1 MVREG
6 RAAAA
11 DAAAEGDAVA
21 EGAAAADGWRE
32 GGVFVAEGARVV
44 GDVSLAGS
52 CSVWYNAV
60 IRADEAPV
68 TIGAGSNVQD
78 NAVIH
83 VDEDFPVTLGE
94 GVTVGH
100 AAILHGC
107 SVGDN
112 SLVGMGAIV
121 LDGATVGRD
130 CIVGA
135 GALVT
140 QGTEVPDGHL
150 ALGSPARVV
159 RALRPDEVVA
169 NRRNAETYVML
180 AQRELDGGADGRR
193 A

>member
-1 MVREG
+1 MAQEG
-6 RAAAA
+6 SAAA
-11 DAAAEGDAVA
+11 GDRG
-21 EGAAAADGWRE
+21 GAGR
-32 GGVFVAEGARVV
+32 GSGVFVAEGAHVV
-44 GDVSLAGS
+44 GDVTLTDSS
-52 CSVWYNAV
+52 SVWYNAV

-78 NAVIH
+78 NAVVH
-83 VDEDFPVTLGE
+83 ADEGFPVTLGE

-100 AAILHGC
+100 GAILHGC
-107 SVGDN
+107 AVGDN

-121 LDGATVGRD
+121 LDGASIGRD

-180 AQRELDGGADGRR
+180 AQRRLAAGEKDAGDAGAPR